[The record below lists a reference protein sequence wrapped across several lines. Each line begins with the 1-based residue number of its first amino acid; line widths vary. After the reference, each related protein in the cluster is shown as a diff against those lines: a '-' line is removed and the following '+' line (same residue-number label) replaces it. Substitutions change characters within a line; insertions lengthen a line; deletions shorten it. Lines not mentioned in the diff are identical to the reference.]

1 MQRAFLMTLLLVSF
15 PSSAGSL
22 EYVCTV
28 KSELSV
34 GDGGLLKPHKNPI
47 EVGRIFVIDRTTGKI
62 LGRPFRNSTASEVR
76 VLNRGGSKHSFE
88 VLSVSS
94 PTGKV
99 TTDLVA
105 VHEYVRNEEKPF
117 IGVESGLG
125 TVYSGTCK

>member
-1 MQRAFLMTLLLVSF
+1 MRRAFIITLLLVPLTSG
-15 PSSAGSL
+15 AGPL

-28 KSELSV
+28 KSELFV
-34 GDGGLLKPHKNPI
+34 GDDGLLKPHKNPI
-47 EVGRIFVIDRTTGKI
+47 EVGRTFAIDRTTGRI
-62 LGRPFRNSTASEVR
+62 VGRPFSNSTASEVK

-105 VHEYVRNEEKPF
+105 VHEYVKSEEKPF
-117 IGVESGLG
+117 IGVESGIG
-125 TVYSGTCK
+125 SVYSGTCK